1 MRIGIQNAD
10 LRRDY
15 DLELCYRLIK
25 EAGFECIDFNLDNVM
40 DGTRLGKGTY
50 RGSSPIEEG
59 VSALQLYFAKDLA
72 AIEKYGLFVTQVHAP
87 FPSYASGDPE
97 SLDYMIDVFKTSIRF
112 TEMIGAKNLIIHGIS
127 YNGDNAETQD
137 DIDELNFKLYS
148 SLIPTLRECN
158 VTVCLENLFTRYKNG
173 KGFRTIYAGH
183 CSDPYDAVAEIDML
197 NDLAGKE
204 CFGLCLDTGHLNLV
218 GIPVKKYISILGSRI
233 KCLHVHDNCGLE
245 DDHLSPYTG
254 TVRWQDHITALR
266 DIGYNGDISF
276 ETFKQVKST
285 VVPEPLVLPWLK
297 LMASI
302 ADYFRQE
309 ITK

>member
-40 DGTRLGKGTY
+40 DGSRLGNGTY

-72 AIEKYGLFVTQVHAP
+72 AIEKYGLTITQVHAP

-127 YNGDNAETQD
+127 
-137 DIDELNFKLYS
+137 
-148 SLIPTLRECN
+148 
-158 VTVCLENLFTRYKNG
+158 
-173 KGFRTIYAGH
+173 
-183 CSDPYDAVAEIDML
+183 
-197 NDLAGKE
+197 
-204 CFGLCLDTGHLNLV
+204 CFGV
-218 GIPVKKYISILGSRI
+218 IPVIA
-233 KCLHVHDNCGLE
+233 
-245 DDHLSPYTG
+245 YT
-254 TVRWQDHITALR
+254 V
-266 DIGYNGDISF
+266 Y
-276 ETFKQVKST
+276 
-285 VVPEPLVLPWLK
+285 
-297 LMASI
+297 
-302 ADYFRQE
+302 
-309 ITK
+309 

>member
-266 DIGYNGDISF
+266 DIGYSGDISF

-302 ADYFRQE
+302 ADYFRSE
-309 ITK
+309 ITR